1 MSVRG
6 AVISS
11 AGGVVL
17 LKWRLSLIPDNL
29 SIDMYLVVVNFE
41 TTRARILFDGQPRRC
56 CVTLR
61 KLDKVKRAQTNRL

>member
-29 SIDMYLVVVNFE
+29 SIDMWLVVVNFE
-41 TTRARILFDGQPRRC
+41 TCARILFDGQPRRC

-61 KLDKVKRAQTNRL
+61 KLDKVKRAQTNRH